1 MYDKNQ
7 ILGTNRDGS
16 MPAKPRKVH
25 DVTEPLSHGPTIYD
39 NDTHCLD
46 KSIARNG
53 APKHLSPGG
62 VAIHSGQHSR
72 DRDGNLI
79 AGQTTTNL
87 VNAPDASGARPL
99 DPTIPGKKLTPVS
112 IKPGMRSRNIE
123 SGIAPAGGEPGQMH
137 AVHAKLHGAINQA
150 HLDQGE
156 RVLGEA
162 VQSGS
167 TNYHPANL
175 RRR

>member
-1 MYDKNQ
+1 MAYDKNQ
-7 ILGTNRDGS
+7 LLGTNRDNS

-39 NDTHCLD
+39 NDTHCGD

-62 VAIHSGQHSR
+62 VQVHSGMTSR
-72 DRDGNLI
+72 TRDGQLMT
-79 AGQTTTNL
+79 GR
-87 VNAPDASGARPL
+87 DATQVGTDAASPNPL
-99 DPTIPGKKLTPVS
+99 DATVPGKKLTPVS
-112 IKPGMRSRNIE
+112 IKPGMRSRHIE
-123 SGIAPAGGEPGQMH
+123 SGIAPAGGEPGEM
-137 AVHAKLHGAINQA
+137 AGAHAKAHGAINQA
-150 HLDQGE
+150 HLDQGQ